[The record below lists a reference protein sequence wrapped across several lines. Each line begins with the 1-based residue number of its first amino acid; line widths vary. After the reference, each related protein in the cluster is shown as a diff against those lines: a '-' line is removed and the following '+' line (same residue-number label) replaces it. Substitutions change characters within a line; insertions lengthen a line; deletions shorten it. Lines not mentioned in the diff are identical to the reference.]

1 MLLSKKESG
10 AELTANT
17 EGGYREETFFSLL
30 LFHKVINVLVISK
43 CQINSFTSIL
53 SIGANITLHMSPF

>member
-10 AELTANT
+10 AELTA

-30 LFHKVINVLVISK
+30 LFHKIINVLVISK

-53 SIGANITLHMSPF
+53 SIGANMTLHMSPF